1 MRGPTAPSRCP
12 LPFDDWGGRERMRVA
27 APRYTL
33 CLCPPS
39 SPSSSPPLQASS
51 SSPWST
57 FTWTVP
63 ANSSGLWDPS
73 LSYFFTAAPLTPTP
87 SVLAG
92 GVPVP
97 YGMTA
102 PPVAPGA
109 LSCVWGRGGAVH
121 IGVTPPPADVPLP
134 RHTRSNDAFPPTSQ
148 RRSAP
153 STRRPTPSRS
163 RRRCR
168 RYSSSRCVS
177 EWGGSSSR
185 CVGEWGGSSSRC
197 VGEWEGWGSSL
208 EVPTLLQAR
217 LQGRGGRARGEQ
229 RLCSAL
235 AFVYPLPRAAL
246 LLPSHRSLPRVRA
259 TGSTSGR
266 H

>member
-168 RYSSSRCVS
+168 RC
-177 EWGGSSSR
+177 SSSR
-185 CVGEWGGSSSRC
+185 CVGEWGG
-197 VGEWEGWGSSL
+197 WGSSL
-208 EVPTLLQAR
+208 EVPALLQAR
-217 LQGRGGRARGEQ
+217 LTGEGRAQRVRNRGYTVLLGLSTNC
-229 RLCSAL
+229 RG
-235 AFVYPLPRAAL
+235 LPFSS
-246 LLPSHRSLPRVRA
+246 PPHRSLPRARA